1 MFTNE
6 QSLNVEDYNKIKVSS
21 QIDFIRL
28 LKNADDYESMI
39 KLASLKETMNQFN
52 NFKKEKK

>member
-28 LKNADDYESMI
+28 LKNADDHESMI
-39 KLASLKETMNQFN
+39 KLALLKETMNQFN